1 MDGSEAKCLRDSLL
15 TNGRNSEKSYSGRSY
30 TKEQI
35 EKRMISQSF
44 LLFLHLLENSES
56 TSSIELG
63 NKVFSFF
70 LCDILFNN
78 GRDIKKNLITLAQAF
93 HTLNQRQDPLRRQW
107 SSKGIYH
114 HESRERPTI

>member
-1 MDGSEAKCLRDSLL
+1 MVETVKSLTAVDHIL
-15 TNGRNSEKSYSGRSY
+15 KNRLKNEFFLK
-30 TKEQI
+30 KHNL
-35 EKRMISQSF
+35 KKMISQSF

-78 GRDIKKNLITLAQAF
+78 GRDIKKNLITLAQVK
-93 HTLNQRQDPLRRQW
+93 LVQ
-107 SSKGIYH
+107 
-114 HESRERPTI
+114 